1 MDENLIKKFEI
12 LFAKNGIKIKDST
25 KGTFTKYCKGKVTQ
39 DCIDKAKRSGNKKL
53 IKKAVFAENARKWK
67 HQNGGILDQ
76 ASYLIPIYGTY
87 RAVKDAIKDPSLY
100 NIGMAALSAAGD
112 IPVIG
117 LGFKAASVGAKA
129 AKAAK
134 IAKSFA
140 KANIVNAN
148 VKRAQAAS
156 KAEAAARTYNRAKK
170 MAVPVKMIPQNEV
183 YLRAL
188 GQRVGAADKSAK
200 AATNYARQLMR
211 QQSLSPVKESMKAI
225 KSLNF
230 SPLMINALEPAAIS
244 VNGLLKHQNG
254 GRLMQMYTAL
264 LKRNIDP
271 QLAFETARLA
281 KIEDGRPGHY
291 YVFGKRSDNVEKWAD
306 QAVDS
311 LTTGRYTN
319 LRNIKTHEQFKQ
331 GLKNK
336 KYNPFP
342 IFYKKMDVGRER
354 DKRIVNQYNK
364 QHNIKLITMAD
375 NIDNHY
381 MDNMYI
387 PEKNTVVPTIEVPA
401 ENKHF
406 TIPVNYA
413 KEGQKLKKK

>member
-53 IKKAVFAENARKWK
+53 IKKAVFAENARKW
-67 HQNGGILDQ
+67 
-76 ASYLIPIYGTY
+76 
-87 RAVKDAIKDPSLY
+87 
-100 NIGMAALSAAGD
+100 
-112 IPVIG
+112 
-117 LGFKAASVGAKA
+117 
-129 AKAAK
+129 
-134 IAKSFA
+134 
-140 KANIVNAN
+140 
-148 VKRAQAAS
+148 
-156 KAEAAARTYNRAKK
+156 
-170 MAVPVKMIPQNEV
+170 
-183 YLRAL
+183 
-188 GQRVGAADKSAK
+188 
-200 AATNYARQLMR
+200 
-211 QQSLSPVKESMKAI
+211 
-225 KSLNF
+225 
-230 SPLMINALEPAAIS
+230 
-244 VNGLLKHQNG
+244 KHQNG

-381 MDNMYI
+381 MNNMYI
-387 PEKNTVVPTIEVPA
+387 PEKNTVVPTIEMPA